1 MNRNRP
7 RIRLMQ
13 SLVSFAVIVSLLSI
27 SIDGKPQVK
36 RLGQNEETKLEITC
50 IQNQREYCKD
60 KEVGFKFNDGCRECQ
75 CKEDNSYCKTP
86 KCVIQVDVDTD
97 PEEYCAKILE
107 QNTKAGY
114 RDGGQEVTKESGEG
128 GLSNLESSENHASE
142 SPEVKVEMVKDELL
156 GSPIEEK
163 LGIKESETIHS
174 KDDGDGLLSTVFGFP
189 QIPKD
194 SLAVHQDLNELPKS
208 PGSSDLLP
216 AGKLE
221 PADLDETQVESRQQD
236 SVKLVTSKPPEP
248 SPNQINS
255 VAFGPDVGMRPG
267 LPVKEPHRQN
277 TFGHAPLEPYKQNG
291 LGPLPMRPPV
301 HVGFDPLALESGKR
315 PAGPGPL
322 PLGMHGKD
330 GPDSI
335 LLGPLGEKVIGNL
348 PFELHPPSG
357 LGPLVME
364 PMQPGQPLAGPLPD
378 IFMNGENRHANFPTL
393 NTREGE
399 KPFDRITDHGPD
411 SPPHYSIT
419 GEMSQLPHSP
429 SIGKDGVAPVNNTVQ
444 DPQKLLSDQ
453 LVTEKSSVNKISN
466 EDQNEL
472 LPSWLNENDLKDLLR
487 RDNIKSGGKMK
498 EQSTQNSIDKLISM
512 LGKLFSTKRLNN
524 RNGGYKR
531 PSINKPLTTKPK
543 KDVQRENSKQKKN
556 DIYDV
561 YDQAMFGSPNQ
572 SPFRSRLSDSRRTEY
587 HPGFNMHDGSRFQ
600 DFSASRPIHRGPPQY
615 RWFGAGPEWNPE
627 LVGDRPGRFGP
638 MGDFGHFDAG
648 GGDGFGPALGQ
659 GRMDGLY
666 EENGMFHRSGPIDM
680 GERPGAYLG
689 MWPDMHPHG
698 YKEFGWQPDPNG
710 PRVGREG
717 LEGLLGVANQ
727 QKTQN
732 ITKAVTLKGSDNETA
747 DDKMSVGNKILP
759 PGAFLMVAQVLDRAR
774 ISPLRAVAPTSEIYT
789 SPMHDS
795 LYRNGQY
802 EHYHGSQ
809 VTVADLIRRIK
820 LLQREVEQLRFKYQN
835 CESYRQRIRYA
846 LQTRI
851 DESHNAAPFNGNFLN
866 TATSLVVG
874 MHLLNQII

>member
-13 SLVSFAVIVSLLSI
+13 NLVSFAIIVSLLSTLI
-27 SIDGKPQVK
+27 EGKPQVK

-86 KCVIQVDVDTD
+86 KCFIQVDVDTD
-97 PEEYCAKILE
+97 PEEYCAKILQ
-107 QNTKAGY
+107 QNMKVRH
-114 RDGGQEVTKESGEG
+114 RDRDQQVTKDSGEG
-128 GLSNLESSENHASE
+128 GVSYLESNENHASE
-142 SPEVKVEMVKDELL
+142 SPNLKIEMVKDELL
-156 GSPIEEK
+156 SSPIEEK
-163 LGIKESETIHS
+163 LGKKESEMTHS
-174 KDDGDGLLSTVFGFP
+174 KDDADGLLSTVFGFP
-189 QIPKD
+189 QISKG
-194 SLAVHQDLNELPKS
+194 SLGVRHNLNELPKS
-208 PGSSDLLP
+208 LGSSDLSP
-216 AGKLE
+216 AGQHEL
-221 PADLDETQVESRQQD
+221 ADLDETQIESRQQD
-236 SVKLVTSKPPEP
+236 SGKLATSSPPEP
-248 SPNQINS
+248 LPSHVNP

-267 LPVKEPHRQN
+267 LPAKEPHRQN
-277 TFGHAPLEPYKQNG
+277 TFGPVPLEPHEQNG

-315 PAGPGPL
+315 PTKPGLL

-330 GPDSI
+330 GPGSI
-335 LLGPLGEKVIGNL
+335 LLGPLGEKIIDDL

-357 LGPLVME
+357 LGPLPME
-364 PMQPGQPLAGPLPD
+364 PMQPGQPLAGPMPD
-378 IFMNGENRHANFPTL
+378 IFMNGENRHASFPML
-393 NTREGE
+393 DTRGGE
-399 KPFDRITDHGPD
+399 KTFDLIPDHGPD
-411 SPPHYSIT
+411 SPPHYSVT

-444 DPQKLLSDQ
+444 GPQKLLSDQ
-453 LVTEKSSVNKISN
+453 LVTEKPSVNKISN
-466 EDQNEL
+466 EDQKEL
-472 LPSWLNENDLKDLLR
+472 LPSWLNENDLKGLLR
-487 RDNIKSGGKMK
+487 GDNIKSGGKTK
-498 EQSTQNSIDKLISM
+498 EHSTLNSIDKLISL
-512 LGKLFSTKRLNN
+512 LGKLFSTKRLND

-531 PSINKPLTTKPK
+531 PSINKPLTAKPK
-543 KDVQRENSKQKKN
+543 KDVQGESNKQKKT
-556 DIYDV
+556 DIYGA

-572 SPFRSRLSDSRRTEY
+572 SPFRSHSSDPRRTEY

-600 DFSASRPIHRGPPQY
+600 DFTASRSIHRGPPQY

-666 EENGMFHRSGPIDM
+666 EENGMFYRPGPTDM
-680 GERPGAYLG
+680 GGRPGTYFG
-689 MWPDMHPHG
+689 MWPDIHPYG
-698 YKEFGWQPDPNG
+698 YKEVGWQPDLNG

-727 QKTQN
+727 QKTLN
-732 ITKAVTLKGSDNETA
+732 ITNTMTFKGSDNETA
-747 DDKMSVGNKILP
+747 GDKMPVADKILP
-759 PGAFLMVAQVLDRAR
+759 SDAFLMVARVLDRAR
-774 ISPLRAVAPTSEIYT
+774 ISPPRAVAPTSEIYT

-809 VTVADLIRRIK
+809 VTTADLIRRIK

-851 DESHNAAPFNGNFLN
+851 GESHNAATINGNFLN